1 MQNIT
6 LTDGT
11 AIRPTNIIGTNHWVV
26 SAWTPRATDENGR
39 CITNRDFSTIT
50 TIDGRP
56 YGRIGTECLPAELDA
71 LPALSAERSAAV
83 KAWRENI
90 YRAAYLLIGVN
101 LNIPAAARNI
111 REDMGEIEFDL

>member
-11 AIRPTNIIGTNHWVV
+11 TIRPVNIIGTNHWVV
-26 SAWTPRATDENGR
+26 SAWAPRATDENGR
-39 CITNRDFSTIT
+39 YSSSDFSTIT

-56 YGRIGTECLPAELDA
+56 YGKIGTERLPAEIDV
-71 LPALSAERSAAV
+71 LPALSAERSAAYRT
-83 KAWRENI
+83 WREET

-111 REDMGEIEFDL
+111 RQEMGEISFDL